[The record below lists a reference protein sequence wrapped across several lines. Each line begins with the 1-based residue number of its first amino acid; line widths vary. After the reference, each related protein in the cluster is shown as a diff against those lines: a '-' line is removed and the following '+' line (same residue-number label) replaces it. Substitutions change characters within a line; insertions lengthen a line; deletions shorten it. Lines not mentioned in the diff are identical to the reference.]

1 MASMLSPGSPPR
13 VLSLPVGLAA
23 LSLPA
28 VLWHPVL
35 PQGQELAWLLGVGVF
50 TQLGQVGLTHG
61 LTNLPAARATAIS
74 YVQVAFAALWGWW
87 LFGEAIQP
95 ATALGGGLILAA
107 TLLSLKGPANRS
119 GQGAGDAAAQA
130 AAPSERHQTPGQGQR

>member
-1 MASMLSPGSPPR
+1 MA
-13 VLSLPVGLAA
+13 
-23 LSLPA
+23 
-28 VLWHPVL
+28 
-35 PQGQELAWLLGVGVF
+35 VGVF

-61 LTNLPAARATAIS
+61 LTRLPAARATAIS

-107 TLLSLKGPANRS
+107 TLQSLKGPANRS
-119 GQGAGDAAAQA
+119 GQRAGEAAAQA
-130 AAPSERHQTPGQGQR
+130 AAPAERHQTPGQRQG